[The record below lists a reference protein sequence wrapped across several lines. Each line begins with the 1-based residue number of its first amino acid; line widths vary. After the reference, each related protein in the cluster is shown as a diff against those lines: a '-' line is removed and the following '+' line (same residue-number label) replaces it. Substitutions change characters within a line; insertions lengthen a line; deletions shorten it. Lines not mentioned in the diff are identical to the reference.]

1 MKNEDTAF
9 EQRRQKKL
17 DESIPLY
24 KVGSNLRYTPY
35 ATKDPHPEIPFGKD
49 APVIETWEKWM
60 WTIAAA
66 AVVTVLLTSNAFANP
81 EEHRLN
87 QERMLQLQEQQV
99 LNQERMIQMQQRQ
112 MQNSTPVYVMQPPDY
127 GAVISRAVKQ
137 YQDQQRRQQ

>member
-24 KVGSNLRYTPY
+24 KVGSNIHYTRY

-99 LNQERMIQMQQRQ
+99 LNQWEQNRLQRQ

-127 GAVISRAVKQ
+127 GAVISRAAKQ
-137 YQDQQRRQQ
+137 YQDQQWRQQ

>member
-17 DESIPLY
+17 DESTPLY

-99 LNQERMIQMQQRQ
+99 INQWEQNRLQRRQ
-112 MQNSTPVYVMQPPDY
+112 IEQNTQIYVREQPDY
-127 GAVISRAVKQ
+127 GAIISRAVKQ